1 MQKAIEE
8 AKKFVCTTKDRIVK
22 DAKEFIQ
29 NVDWKKVAIGVAGTL
44 AVAAVV
50 VATGGAAA
58 PVLIGAAAGAG
69 ISTGTTVVSGVIQG
83 KSPAEIAKDASGAFM
98 WGAIGGAVGGGTTE
112 VFKNVGSNVLGK
124 VGKKLV
130 EDGVDMALD
139 LTQTPTENGGL
150 TGKDVLF
157 SAVTSFG
164 GDLVGA
170 AKTNSTARNQ
180 LIDGAT
186 DNRAIKDAVGDSLT
200 DNKAVKNAI
209 ADSATDNKAV
219 KNAVKD
225 STSEATNV
233 GLKNGSKLKTNDA
246 LDAAEDF
253 LGKGYKDAGNGRFI
267 SADGTKV
274 VRMGDNDILGKHGGG
289 PHMNFETMAP
299 NPAKPGKMQVIDNM
313 HIYLE
318 G

>member
-1 MQKAIEE
+1 M
-8 AKKFVCTTKDRIVK
+8 
-22 DAKEFIQ
+22 
-29 NVDWKKVAIGVAGTL
+29 IG
-44 AVAAVV
+44 
-50 VATGGAAA
+50 
-58 PVLIGAAAGAG
+58 
-69 ISTGTTVVSGVIQG
+69 
-83 KSPAEIAKDASGAFM
+83 
-98 WGAIGGAVGGGTTE
+98 GGAVGGRTTE
-112 VFKNVGSNVLGK
+112 VLKDVGSNVLGK

-139 LTQTPTENGGL
+139 LTQTATENGGL

-200 DNKAVKNAI
+200 DNNTSKKALNSFDDRGYKPKPGERTLDGYVKNSVSTDAELSLSTNSSGFNNQAVKNAI

-225 STSEATNV
+225 STSEQQM
-233 GLKNGSKLKTNDA
+233 
-246 LDAAEDF
+246 LD
-253 LGKGYKDAGNGRFI
+253 
-267 SADGTKV
+267 
-274 VRMGDNDILGKHGGG
+274 
-289 PHMNFETMAP
+289 
-299 NPAKPGKMQVIDNM
+299 
-313 HIYLE
+313 
-318 G
+318 

>member
-1 MQKAIEE
+1 M
-8 AKKFVCTTKDRIVK
+8 
-22 DAKEFIQ
+22 
-29 NVDWKKVAIGVAGTL
+29 IG
-44 AVAAVV
+44 
-50 VATGGAAA
+50 
-58 PVLIGAAAGAG
+58 
-69 ISTGTTVVSGVIQG
+69 
-83 KSPAEIAKDASGAFM
+83 
-98 WGAIGGAVGGGTTE
+98 GGAVGGGTTE
-112 VFKNVGSNVLGK
+112 VLKDVGSNVLGK

-139 LTQTPTENGGL
+139 LTQTATENGGL

-253 LGKGYKDAGNGRFI
+253 LGKGYKDTGNGRFI

-318 G
+318 D

>member
-1 MQKAIEE
+1 M
-8 AKKFVCTTKDRIVK
+8 
-22 DAKEFIQ
+22 
-29 NVDWKKVAIGVAGTL
+29 IG
-44 AVAAVV
+44 
-50 VATGGAAA
+50 
-58 PVLIGAAAGAG
+58 
-69 ISTGTTVVSGVIQG
+69 
-83 KSPAEIAKDASGAFM
+83 
-98 WGAIGGAVGGGTTE
+98 GGAVGGGTTE
-112 VFKNVGSNVLGK
+112 VL
-124 VGKKLV
+124 
-130 EDGVDMALD
+130 
-139 LTQTPTENGGL
+139 
-150 TGKDVLF
+150 KDVLF

-289 PHMNFETMAP
+289 PHMNFVTMAP

-318 G
+318 D

>member
-1 MQKAIEE
+1 M
-8 AKKFVCTTKDRIVK
+8 
-22 DAKEFIQ
+22 
-29 NVDWKKVAIGVAGTL
+29 IG
-44 AVAAVV
+44 
-50 VATGGAAA
+50 GGA
-58 PVLIGAAAGAG
+58 I
-69 ISTGTTVVSGVIQG
+69 
-83 KSPAEIAKDASGAFM
+83 
-98 WGAIGGAVGGGTTE
+98 GGGTTE
-112 VFKNVGSNVLGK
+112 VFKDVGSNVLGK

-139 LTQTPTENGGL
+139 LTQTATENGGL

-209 ADSATDNKAV
+209 AD
-219 KNAVKD
+219 
-225 STSEATNV
+225 
-233 GLKNGSKLKTNDA
+233 DA

-318 G
+318 D

>member
-1 MQKAIEE
+1 M
-8 AKKFVCTTKDRIVK
+8 V
-22 DAKEFIQ
+22 
-29 NVDWKKVAIGVAGTL
+29 G
-44 AVAAVV
+44 
-50 VATGGAAA
+50 
-58 PVLIGAAAGAG
+58 
-69 ISTGTTVVSGVIQG
+69 
-83 KSPAEIAKDASGAFM
+83 
-98 WGAIGGAVGGGTTE
+98 GGAVGGGTTE
-112 VFKNVGSNVLGK
+112 VLKNVGSNVLGK

-139 LTQTPTENGGL
+139 ITQTATENGGL

-200 DNKAVKNAI
+200 DNKAVKNA
-209 ADSATDNKAV
+209 
-219 KNAVKD
+219 VKD

-233 GLKNGSKLKTNDA
+233 GLKNDSKLKTNDA

-318 G
+318 D

>member
-1 MQKAIEE
+1 M
-8 AKKFVCTTKDRIVK
+8 
-22 DAKEFIQ
+22 
-29 NVDWKKVAIGVAGTL
+29 IG
-44 AVAAVV
+44 
-50 VATGGAAA
+50 
-58 PVLIGAAAGAG
+58 
-69 ISTGTTVVSGVIQG
+69 
-83 KSPAEIAKDASGAFM
+83 
-98 WGAIGGAVGGGTTE
+98 GGAVGGGTTE
-112 VFKNVGSNVLGK
+112 VFKDVGSNVLGK

-139 LTQTPTENGGL
+139 LTQTATENGGL

-299 NPAKPGKMQVIDNM
+299 NPAKPEKCKLLIICIFIWRINILKTEIEIIPYNSEKGIEFNWEYGFEINTSFDKEILISANKAGLISLARHLLTLAQDSVPSGT
-313 HIYLE
+313 HIHFDDLNSLE
-318 G
+318 DGSIGLIIEKL

>member
-1 MQKAIEE
+1 M
-8 AKKFVCTTKDRIVK
+8 
-22 DAKEFIQ
+22 
-29 NVDWKKVAIGVAGTL
+29 IG
-44 AVAAVV
+44 
-50 VATGGAAA
+50 
-58 PVLIGAAAGAG
+58 
-69 ISTGTTVVSGVIQG
+69 
-83 KSPAEIAKDASGAFM
+83 
-98 WGAIGGAVGGGTTE
+98 GGAVGGGTTE
-112 VFKNVGSNVLGK
+112 VFKDVGSNVLGK

-139 LTQTPTENGGL
+139 LTQTATENGGL

-200 DNKAVKNAI
+200 DNKAVKNA
-209 ADSATDNKAV
+209 
-219 KNAVKD
+219 VKD

-267 SADGTKV
+267 LADGTKV
-274 VRMGDNDILGKHGGG
+274 VRMGGNDILGKHGDG

-318 G
+318 D

>member
-1 MQKAIEE
+1 M
-8 AKKFVCTTKDRIVK
+8 
-22 DAKEFIQ
+22 
-29 NVDWKKVAIGVAGTL
+29 IG
-44 AVAAVV
+44 
-50 VATGGAAA
+50 
-58 PVLIGAAAGAG
+58 
-69 ISTGTTVVSGVIQG
+69 
-83 KSPAEIAKDASGAFM
+83 
-98 WGAIGGAVGGGTTE
+98 GGAVGGGTTE
-112 VFKNVGSNVLGK
+112 VLKNVGSNVLGK

-139 LTQTPTENGGL
+139 LTQTATENGGL

-233 GLKNGSKLKTNDA
+233 GLKNGSKLKTNDS

-318 G
+318 D

>member
-1 MQKAIEE
+1 M
-8 AKKFVCTTKDRIVK
+8 V
-22 DAKEFIQ
+22 
-29 NVDWKKVAIGVAGTL
+29 G
-44 AVAAVV
+44 
-50 VATGGAAA
+50 
-58 PVLIGAAAGAG
+58 
-69 ISTGTTVVSGVIQG
+69 
-83 KSPAEIAKDASGAFM
+83 
-98 WGAIGGAVGGGTTE
+98 GGAVGGGTTE
-112 VFKNVGSNVLGK
+112 VLKNVGSNVLGK

-139 LTQTPTENGGL
+139 ITQTATENGGL

-186 DNRAIKDAVGDSLT
+186 DN
-200 DNKAVKNAI
+200 
-209 ADSATDNKAV
+209 KAV

-233 GLKNGSKLKTNDA
+233 GLKNDSKLKTNDA

-318 G
+318 D

>member
-1 MQKAIEE
+1 MRKAIEE

-29 NVDWKKVAIGVAGTL
+29 NVDWKKVA
-44 AVAAVV
+44 
-50 VATGGAAA
+50 
-58 PVLIGAAAGAG
+58 
-69 ISTGTTVVSGVIQG
+69 
-83 KSPAEIAKDASGAFM
+83 SGAFM

-112 VFKNVGSNVLGK
+112 VFKDVGSNVLGK

-130 EDGVDMALD
+130 EDGADMALD
-139 LTQTPTENGGL
+139 LTQTATENGGL

-209 ADSATDNKAV
+209 AD
-219 KNAVKD
+219 
-225 STSEATNV
+225 
-233 GLKNGSKLKTNDA
+233 DA

-318 G
+318 D

>member
-1 MQKAIEE
+1 MAQTNPLRYRSYYYDSE
-8 AKKFVCTTKDRIVK
+8 
-22 DAKEFIQ
+22 
-29 NVDWKKVAIGVAGTL
+29 
-44 AVAAVV
+44 
-50 VATGGAAA
+50 TGYYHLKSRYYSPEVGRW
-58 PVLIGAAAGAG
+58 I
-69 ISTGTTVVSGVIQG
+69 
-83 KSPAEIAKDASGAFM
+83 SPAP
-98 WGAIGGAVGGGTTE
+98 
-112 VFKNVGSNVLGK
+112 SNVLGK

-139 LTQTPTENGGL
+139 LTQTATENGGL

-225 STSEATNV
+225 SISEATNV

-253 LGKGYKDAGNGRFI
+253 LGKGYKDAGN
-267 SADGTKV
+267 V
-274 VRMGDNDILGKHGGG
+274 VLFRLMVQRLLEWEI
-289 PHMNFETMAP
+289 MIFWE
-299 NPAKPGKMQVIDNM
+299 NM
-313 HIYLE
+313 VVDHI
-318 G
+318 

>member
-1 MQKAIEE
+1 M
-8 AKKFVCTTKDRIVK
+8 
-22 DAKEFIQ
+22 
-29 NVDWKKVAIGVAGTL
+29 IG
-44 AVAAVV
+44 
-50 VATGGAAA
+50 
-58 PVLIGAAAGAG
+58 
-69 ISTGTTVVSGVIQG
+69 
-83 KSPAEIAKDASGAFM
+83 
-98 WGAIGGAVGGGTTE
+98 GGAVGGGTTE
-112 VFKNVGSNVLGK
+112 VLKNVGSNVLGK

-139 LTQTPTENGGL
+139 LTQTATENGGL

-170 AKTNSTARNQ
+170 TKTNSTARNQ
-180 LIDGAT
+180 FIDGAT
-186 DNRAIKDAVGDSLT
+186 DNRAIKDAVG
-200 DNKAVKNAI
+200 
-209 ADSATDNKAV
+209 
-219 KNAVKD
+219 D

-318 G
+318 D

>member
-1 MQKAIEE
+1 M
-8 AKKFVCTTKDRIVK
+8 
-22 DAKEFIQ
+22 
-29 NVDWKKVAIGVAGTL
+29 IG
-44 AVAAVV
+44 
-50 VATGGAAA
+50 
-58 PVLIGAAAGAG
+58 
-69 ISTGTTVVSGVIQG
+69 
-83 KSPAEIAKDASGAFM
+83 
-98 WGAIGGAVGGGTTE
+98 GGAVGGGTTE
-112 VFKNVGSNVLGK
+112 VLKDVDSNVLGK

-139 LTQTPTENGGL
+139 LTQTATENGGL

-219 KNAVKD
+219 KD

-246 LDAAEDF
+246 LDVAEAF

-274 VRMGDNDILGKHGGG
+274 VRM
-289 PHMNFETMAP
+289 
-299 NPAKPGKMQVIDNM
+299 
-313 HIYLE
+313 
-318 G
+318 

>member
-1 MQKAIEE
+1 LAQTNPLRYRSYYYDSETGYYYLKSRYYSPEDGRWISPEH
-8 AKKFVCTTKDRIVK
+8 
-22 DAKEFIQ
+22 
-29 NVDWKKVAIGVAGTL
+29 NVDYGEFDEGSESLGYNVYAYCFNNPVNNFDPK
-44 AVAAVV
+44 
-50 VATGGAAA
+50 ATA
-58 PVLIGAAAGAG
+58 VLIGIGIGALIG
-69 ISTGTTVVSGVIQG
+69 
-83 KSPAEIAKDASGAFM
+83 
-98 WGAIGGAVGGGTTE
+98 GGAVGGGTTE
-112 VFKNVGSNVLGK
+112 VFKDVGSNVLGK

-139 LTQTPTENGGL
+139 LTQTATENGGL

-253 LGKGYKDAGNGRFI
+253 LGKGYKDAGNGSFI

-274 VRMGDNDILGKHGGG
+274 VRMGDNDIFGKHGGG

-318 G
+318 D